1 MQLTGKDL
9 PGVLKDLATQ
19 GGLLGLSGGLSGD
32 IRDLENA
39 ASQGNA
45 DAQLALDVYV
55 AEIRRHLGGMLML
68 LGGADAIVFTGGIG
82 ENGRSIRQTVCENA
96 IDLGIQL
103 DPEKNAQG
111 KGEYRIDAPG
121 SRVQLWV
128 IPTNE
133 ELVVARQTM
142 NVVKG

>member
-1 MQLTGKDL
+1 
-9 PGVLKDLATQ
+9 LATQ

-32 IRDLENA
+32 IRDLESA
-39 ASQGNA
+39 ASQGNG
-45 DAQLALDVYV
+45 DAQLALDVYI

-82 ENGRSIRQTVCENA
+82 ENGRNVRQRVCENA

-103 DPEKNAQG
+103 DADKNAQG